1 VSETTRELTWQ
12 ERQRSQQALRQLAE
26 ELKRP
31 PQSSAIE
38 AARDAAASRV
48 AASSLSTAATS
59 ARRIGEAQDM
69 ARVRTSAASRRAL
82 KAAINPSI
90 TRLARGG
97 LASVHVGGLIGAQRT
112 LFPRFASDIG
122 RVSAFS
128 QIDSVTKIA
137 TEAIGGAALSKAVQ
151 GVGASLAT
159 DFFKG
164 IGSHQLLLTELPSVH
179 LFVGSAGRPAFEQV
193 HDILNTWSRGF
204 PFDSFGRSLARIPL
218 FAALRVRRAALRGD
232 LAAVREFI
240 VNWLERQPT
249 EPMVEATIDALLED
263 DWVPYDDDDAVDLEV
278 IEHLQRLAGRYT
290 RRHKMIGQTQIVGRS
305 VDSLDRLV
313 PVGRSGE
320 RVSLVTLTA
329 DPSTA
334 IIDVDVDSLERR
346 AQRALGQFKPEE
358 QQVLLAWEPGMT
370 WQEAAA
376 AAGLTPEVA
385 ERVRRK
391 RKRVAQE
398 AARRTDALRMTAA
411 RAG

>member
-1 VSETTRELTWQ
+1 MSDTTRELTWQ
-12 ERQRSQQALRQLAE
+12 ERQRSHQARRQLAE
-26 ELKRP
+26 ALKRP
-31 PQSSAIE
+31 PDTSAIE

-48 AASSLSTAATS
+48 AASRASTAATS
-59 ARRIGEAQDM
+59 ARKIGKAQDE

-82 KAAINPSI
+82 EAAINPSI

-97 LASVHVGGLIGAQRT
+97 LASSHVGGFLGARRT

-122 RVSAFS
+122 QFSAFS
-128 QIDSVTKIA
+128 QIDSVTKIV
-137 TEAIGGAALSKAVQ
+137 TEAIGGGALSKAVQ

-159 DFFKG
+159 DFVKG
-164 IGSHQLLLTELPSVH
+164 LGFNQLLLPEMSSVH
-179 LFVGSAGRPAFEQV
+179 LFVGRAVRPAFEQV
-193 HDILNTWSRGF
+193 HNILNTWSRGF
-204 PFDSFGRSLARIPL
+204 SFDSFGRSLARIPL
-218 FAALRVRRAALRGD
+218 FAALRARRAALRGD

-240 VNWLERQPT
+240 VNWLERRPT
-249 EPMVEATIDALLED
+249 DPMVEATIDALLED
-263 DWVPYDDDDAVDLEV
+263 DWVPDEDDALEVEV
-278 IEHLQRLAGRYT
+278 IEHLQRQAGRYT
-290 RRHKMIGQTQIVGRS
+290 RRHKMTGRTQIVGRS

-313 PVGRSGE
+313 PIGRSGE
-320 RVSLVTLTA
+320 RAPLVTLTA

-334 IIDVDVDSLERR
+334 IIDDDVEALERR

-376 AAGLTPEVA
+376 AAGQPPEVA

-398 AARRTDALRMTAA
+398 AAKRTDALRVTTA

>member
-1 VSETTRELTWQ
+1 MSETTRELTRQ

-31 PQSSAIE
+31 PQGSAIE

-59 ARRIGEAQDM
+59 ARRIGEVRDV

-82 KAAINPSI
+82 EAAINPPI

-97 LASVHVGGLIGAQRT
+97 LASMRVGGLLSAQRT
-112 LFPRFASDIG
+112 LLPRFANDIG
-122 RVSAFS
+122 QVSAFS
-128 QIDSVTKIA
+128 RIDSLTKIA
-137 TEAIGGAALSKAVQ
+137 TGVIDGGALSKAVQ
-151 GVGASLAT
+151 GVGASLTT

-164 IGSHQLLLTELPSVH
+164 LGSRRLLLTELPSVD
-179 LFVGSAGRPAFEQV
+179 LFVKSAVRPAFEQV
-193 HDILNTWSRGF
+193 HDMLNMWSRGF
-204 PFDSFGRSLARIPL
+204 SFDSIGRSLARIPL
-218 FAALRVRRAALRGD
+218 FAALRARRAALRGD

-263 DWVPYDDDDAVDLEV
+263 DWIPYDDDAMDLE
-278 IEHLQRLAGRYT
+278 IIPHLRQQAGRYT

-305 VDSLDRLV
+305 VDSLDQLV
-313 PVGRSGE
+313 PAGPSGE

-329 DPSTA
+329 DPSTVDV
-334 IIDVDVDSLERR
+334 DVDVDSPQRRR
-346 AQRALGQFKPEE
+346 AQRALSQFKPEE

-376 AAGLTPEVA
+376 AAGLTAEVA

-398 AARRTDALRMTAA
+398 AARRIDALHMTAA

>member
-1 VSETTRELTWQ
+1 MSETTRELTWQ
-12 ERQRSQQALRQLAE
+12 ERQRSQRALRQLAE

-31 PQSSAIE
+31 PQSAAIE

-82 KAAINPSI
+82 EAAINPSI

-97 LASVHVGGLIGAQRT
+97 LASVHVGGLLGDKRT
-112 LFPRFASDIG
+112 LFPCFASDIG

-137 TEAIGGAALSKAVQ
+137 AEAIGGGALSKAVQ

-159 DFFKG
+159 GFFKG
-164 IGSHQLLLTELPSVH
+164 LGSHQLLLTELPSVH
-179 LFVGSAGRPAFEQV
+179 LFVGSAVRPAFEQV

-204 PFDSFGRSLARIPL
+204 SFDSLGRSLARSPL
-218 FAALRVRRAALRGD
+218 FAALRARRAALRGD

-263 DWVPYDDDDAVDLEV
+263 DWVPYDDDAVDPEV
-278 IEHLQRLAGRYT
+278 IEHLQRRAGRYT

-334 IIDVDVDSLERR
+334 IVVVDVDSLERR

>member
-1 VSETTRELTWQ
+1 V
-12 ERQRSQQALRQLAE
+12 
-26 ELKRP
+26 
-31 PQSSAIE
+31 
-38 AARDAAASRV
+38 
-48 AASSLSTAATS
+48 
-59 ARRIGEAQDM
+59 
-69 ARVRTSAASRRAL
+69 ARVRTAAASRRAL
-82 KAAINPSI
+82 EAAINPSI
-90 TRLARGG
+90 TRLAQGG
-97 LASVHVGGLIGAQRT
+97 LASVHVGGLLGAQRT

-122 RVSAFS
+122 RISAFS

-137 TEAIGGAALSKAVQ
+137 TEVIGGGALSKAVQ

-164 IGSHQLLLTELPSVH
+164 LGSHQTLLTELPSVN
-179 LFVGSAGRPAFEQV
+179 LFIDSAVRPAFEQV

-204 PFDSFGRSLARIPL
+204 SFDSFGRSLARIPL
-218 FAALRVRRAALRGD
+218 FAALRARRAALRGD

-240 VNWLERQPT
+240 VKWLERRPT

-263 DWVPYDDDDAVDLEV
+263 DWVPYDDDVDLEV
-278 IEHLQRLAGRYT
+278 IEHLQRRAGRYT

-334 IIDVDVDSLERR
+334 IVDVDPLDERR

-376 AAGLTPEVA
+376 AAGLTPEVG

-411 RAG
+411 WAG

>member
-1 VSETTRELTWQ
+1 MSETTRELTWQ
-12 ERQRSQQALRQLAE
+12 ERQRSQQARRQLAE
-26 ELKRP
+26 ELQRP

-48 AASSLSTAATS
+48 AASSLSTAAAS
-59 ARRIGEAQDM
+59 ARRIGEAQDE
-69 ARVRTSAASRRAL
+69 ARVRTPAASRRAL
-82 KAAINPSI
+82 EAAINPSI
-90 TRLARGG
+90 TRLARG
-97 LASVHVGGLIGAQRT
+97 LASVHVGGLLGAQRT

-137 TEAIGGAALSKAVQ
+137 TEAIGGGALSKAVQ

-159 DFFKG
+159 DFVKG
-164 IGSHQLLLTELPSVH
+164 LGSRQLLLTELPSVH
-179 LFVGSAGRPAFEQV
+179 LFVGRAVRPAFEQV
-193 HDILNTWSRGF
+193 HNILNTWSRGF
-204 PFDSFGRSLARIPL
+204 SFDSFGRSLARIPL
-218 FAALRVRRAALRGD
+218 FAALRARRAALRGD

-263 DWVPYDDDDAVDLEV
+263 DWVPYDDDAVDLEV
-278 IEHLQRLAGRYT
+278 IEHLQRRAGRYT

-329 DPSTA
+329 DPSTPIA
-334 IIDVDVDSLERR
+334 DVDADSLGRR
-346 AQRALGQFKPEE
+346 AQRALGHFKPEE

-376 AAGLTPEVA
+376 AAGLTPEIA

>member
-31 PQSSAIE
+31 PQNSAIK

-48 AASSLSTAATS
+48 AAS
-59 ARRIGEAQDM
+59 
-69 ARVRTSAASRRAL
+69 RRAL
-82 KAAINPSI
+82 EAAINPSI
-90 TRLARGG
+90 TRRARGG
-97 LASVHVGGLIGAQRT
+97 LASVHVGGLLGAQRT

-137 TEAIGGAALSKAVQ
+137 TEAIGGGALSKAVQ
-151 GVGASLAT
+151 GVGASLTA

-164 IGSHQLLLTELPSVH
+164 LGSHQLLLTELPSVH
-179 LFVGSAGRPAFEQV
+179 LFVGSAVRPAFEQV

-204 PFDSFGRSLARIPL
+204 SFDSFGRSLARIPL
-218 FAALRVRRAALRGD
+218 LAALRARRAALRGD
-232 LAAVREFI
+232 RAAVREFI

-263 DWVPYDDDDAVDLEV
+263 DWVPYDDDAVDLEV
-278 IEHLQRLAGRYT
+278 IEHLQRRAGRHT

-334 IIDVDVDSLERR
+334 IVDVDSLERR

>member
-1 VSETTRELTWQ
+1 MSETTRELTWQ

-59 ARRIGEAQDM
+59 ARRIGETQDM

-82 KAAINPSI
+82 EAAINPSI

-97 LASVHVGGLIGAQRT
+97 LASVHVGGLLGAQRT

-137 TEAIGGAALSKAVQ
+137 TEAIGGGALSKAVQ

-164 IGSHQLLLTELPSVH
+164 LGSHQLLLTELPSVH
-179 LFVGSAGRPAFEQV
+179 LFVGSAVRPAFEQV

-204 PFDSFGRSLARIPL
+204 SFDSFGRSLARIPL
-218 FAALRVRRAALRGD
+218 FAALRARRAALRGD
-232 LAAVREFI
+232 LAAMREFI
-240 VNWLERQPT
+240 VNWLEQQPT

-263 DWVPYDDDDAVDLEV
+263 DWVPYDDDAVDLEV
-278 IEHLQRLAGRYT
+278 IEHLQRRAGRYT

-334 IIDVDVDSLERR
+334 IVDVDVDSLERR